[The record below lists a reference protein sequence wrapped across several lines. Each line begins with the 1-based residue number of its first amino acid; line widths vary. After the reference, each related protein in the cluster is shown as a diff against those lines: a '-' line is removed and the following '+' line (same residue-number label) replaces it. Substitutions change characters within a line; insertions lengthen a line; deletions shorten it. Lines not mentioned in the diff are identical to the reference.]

1 MKKVIIKIKY
11 ARSCHN
17 TGLNTQHEIC
27 MEVDGDFPVQSVP
40 ACAKKLLYLKERETA
55 DCIVESLEF
64 VRCIEHRTEA
74 QHDAA

>member
-27 MEVDGDFPVQSVP
+27 MEVDGDFPIQSVP
-40 ACAKKLLYLKERETA
+40 DCAEELVYKNGRGGA
-55 DCIVESLEF
+55 AFIVESLEF